1 MPTDSEFSDAALQE
15 AEAAIMASQAYQA
28 SKGEKVLNKIGNVVI
43 GVNSKYESIA
53 SNEIATQA
61 LSVVKDHVSNFVQ
74 NSKILVGVLDE
85 VAKAHPFIQ
94 AAVSLFKAGLTLELT
109 RRENDD
115 KVIALNLTMCDM
127 MQVLTMLKRVA
138 DPKTP
143 GPDGLTIEDR
153 LKQRMGTIIGSIKLC
168 AKVCDSYQ
176 KRHTAVKFFTSLK
189 WQAKFTDVA
198 QQFADH
204 KAAIQFDLQIHASV
218 GITTA
223 NVTLDAMS
231 TDVGRLT
238 ENVGKLMEVVFER
251 MRSPEEREVASL
263 VASQPGGVEAA
274 LKDDVLLEQVLAAQR
289 SKDGKGARRHASGA
303 GAQPEDRTRTIAEL
317 RQEVNKDV
325 EQVLADNK
333 YFDQKF
339 EVVRMQ
345 VDEVKVTI
353 RRETDRMIDT
363 LLSGPHERIIDRD
376 MYHVWKE
383 TGWRGSVKAR
393 HLVMALRDHFAEG
406 SCAALAVI
414 RDITSNPRETSASQV
429 VDEIANIANR
439 VDPNASEEDQWAL
452 EYITVLRIQPLI
464 EALDDDVS
472 SFVTVSEVNTFTAA
486 RPLTW
491 SLPHWISYW
500 TYGFEMTVQ
509 WYFRRIRKVFAE
521 IYYSSNAALPSNLKP
536 ISEFIGCWQT
546 RWAEDVLSGLRNVE
560 NWDDADWEDDH
571 VFLKFKD
578 YVMENERRMERSL
591 RGVNYSLDAANTLT
605 IVAGEGR
612 PEKYVLPLIFLLMR
626 RALWIIKQAGS
637 VTLHVRELEVISY
650 SLSTLADAVY
660 ERVRTLQAMYT
671 LQNQNENGQ
680 LSKFFYGLFGPY
692 WLRSPTTDASQI
704 TEDVTAVTG
713 ENAEAAVPLFYG
725 AQKEDL
731 ELLADRASEVNE
743 VAATDSAGVTVTHSL
758 VGHWSGAFA
767 YNGVNWGGD
776 GLVSFSISAHEEDG
790 GVSGSGTDA
799 FGPFA
804 VKGTLVGEQLMFLKE
819 YTILQDG
826 TKVAWRYQGT
836 LDEER
841 DGITGTWGSPDEE
854 SQSVAEDDTNDD
866 EPDGDGAGDE
876 SNGEDTDCWSPPA
889 EDESG
894 LQDGGEVCEG
904 EEEGEEGGS
913 DEAGDEE
920 DHGSGDGEDTDDS
933 TSGVSSAT
941 PVEGGTFFLKRRP
954 LEYLL
959 ARPSDEEFAQNRP
972 RALWKLALNY
982 IIRVVQS
989 RTLSW
994 RGLSE
999 RRRQRRRYVEL
1010 VKFKEQFPM
1019 DSGTAQE
1026 WADLVKGI
1034 HPDDLHLWYCIAT
1047 YQDRRDPVHTS
1058 TNCDSCGARAVP
1070 GANGTMPFSP
1080 SRYLCIDCSNEEVDH
1095 SIDLCVNCFSDN
1107 KSATRG
1113 DTVHSPT
1120 HNILQLRTTRLR
1132 VYRHTL
1138 LSLGTSA
1145 SRRASVQVDSGLH
1158 APTPLSKARCAEC
1171 KEPIKG
1177 QPFWYCIDCREPA
1190 FVCYECNKRVER
1202 EKPWL
1207 VQWLANADYHNT
1219 HDWSHTLVS
1228 VPDPDVG
1235 GESDEDSKS
1244 STEERLVRLEEKLDK
1259 QSADLTSRLD
1269 TLEKLLERLLNAA
1282 Q

>member
-43 GVNSKYESIA
+43 GANSKYESIA

-591 RGVNYSLDAANTLT
+591 RGVNYSLDCGEHVDHRRGGGQT
-605 IVAGEGR
+605 GEGGICITF
-612 PEKYVLPLIFLLMR
+612 LPLIFLLMR
-626 RALWIIKQAGS
+626 RALWIVKQAGS

-671 LQNQNENGQ
+671 LQNQNENDQ
-680 LSKFFYGLFGPY
+680 LSKFFYGLYRYAFEEAEFGPY
-692 WLRSPTTDASQI
+692 WQRSPTTDASQI
-704 TEDVTAVTG
+704 TEDVTVAATG

-731 ELLADRASEVNE
+731 ELLADPASEVNE
-743 VAATDSAGVTVTHSL
+743 VAATDSAGVTVTL

-767 YNGVNWGGD
+767 YNGVNWGRRRP
-776 GLVSFSISAHEEDG
+776 AHEEDG

-804 VKGTLVGEQLMFLKE
+804 VKGTLVGEQLTFVKE

-854 SQSVAEDDTNDD
+854 SH
-866 EPDGDGAGDE
+866 
-876 SNGEDTDCWSPPA
+876 NGEDTDCWSPPA

-920 DHGSGDGEDTDDS
+920 DLGVGMGRTPMVLPRESLPLRQLRAGRSFSSVVRWS
-933 TSGVSSAT
+933 TSSHAPLTKNSHKTDRGRSGSSLST
-941 PVEGGTFFLKRRP
+941 TSSE
-954 LEYLL
+954 
-959 ARPSDEEFAQNRP
+959 
-972 RALWKLALNY
+972 
-982 IIRVVQS
+982 VVQS

-1034 HPDDLHLWYCIAT
+1034 HPDDLHLWHCIAT

-1070 GANGTMPFSP
+1070 GANGTTPFSP

-1120 HNILQLRTTRLR
+1120 HNILQLRTDEAESLPA
-1132 VYRHTL
+1132 HTPL
-1138 LSLGTSA
+1138 
-1145 SRRASVQVDSGLH
+1145 VDSGLH

-1259 QSADLTSRLD
+1259 QSADLTSRLE